1 MCCEGGILLFTLYD
15 QRVSSSLLFV
25 VWIEIVVV
33 MGFYGINKFIDNVQ
47 EMGMKLGLSRPFGPL
62 RVLIIILLG
71 IVTPGV
77 LIAVA
82 VIGWIK
88 REPISYGGVDFPE
101 IVEGF
106 GWLVELGPLI
116 FLPLMAVWT
125 TYKLGK
131 DIYPR
136 WREIWKRAI
145 NPSTSWYE
153 TQRDGDNKGNEI
165 DFGHDNS
172 AYFASPERV
181 ESYRQLYDNL

>member
-88 REPISYGGVDFPE
+88 REPISYGGVNFPE
-101 IVEGF
+101 IEFRVCVCSANC
-106 GWLVELGPLI
+106 LLI
-116 FLPLMAVWT
+116 PPNIQT
-125 TYKLGK
+125 IGG
-131 DIYPR
+131 
-136 WREIWKRAI
+136 EIIISLFSFPFPPSAAAI
-145 NPSTSWYE
+145 RTSIF
-153 TQRDGDNKGNEI
+153 TILHI
-165 DFGHDNS
+165 DF
-172 AYFASPERV
+172 
-181 ESYRQLYDNL
+181 